1 MQINFRLND
10 ESSRHQC
17 VVRHDGDW
25 AVFTCPHCEGYER
38 RLNLRNGKMT
48 SRPGEDPFILHEGV
62 FVPPGLD
69 TEAHGG
75 YSLPN

>member
-25 AVFTCPHCEGYER
+25 AVFTCPQCPGYER
-38 RLNLRNGKMT
+38 RLNLHNGKMT
-48 SRPGEDPFILHEGV
+48 TRPGEDPFILHEGAV
-62 FVPPGLD
+62 LPPGL
-69 TEAHGG
+69 EMESNGG
-75 YSLPN
+75 YSLLN